1 MEWNELWTAVWKSLV
16 VFALLMGLSRAVG
29 RKLLGQM
36 SYFDFVVSIT
46 IGTLGATYISQ
57 AVKGHWV
64 LVGPVVLS
72 LAAILFEFAFVKSL
86 QLRKI
91 VQGEPVVV
99 MQNGKVLEKNMKKLR
114 YNLNQLEMQLRVAGV
129 FDFAEVEFAILES
142 FGQLSVLKKSQNLP
156 LTPQDLNLITKYK
169 GFSAEIIKDGKILEQ
184 NLVQN
189 NLNRA
194 WLLEELKKHEVRDVS
209 EVLYAALNTQGEL
222 YVSVRDGDL
231 KYVQE
236 IED

>member
-1 MEWNELWTAVWKSLV
+1 VEWNELWAAIWKSLV
-16 VFALLMGLSRAVG
+16 VFALLMGLSRAAG

-36 SYFDFVVSIT
+36 SYFDFVLSIT

-57 AVKGHWV
+57 MVKGHWV
-64 LVGPVVLS
+64 LVAPVVLG
-72 LAAILFEFAFVKSL
+72 LAAIVCDLSYMKSL
-86 QLRKI
+86 GVRKVI
-91 VQGEPVVV
+91 QGEPVIV

-129 FDFAEVEFAILES
+129 FDFNEVEFAILEP
-142 FGQLSVLKKSQNLP
+142 FGQLSVLKRSQNLP
-156 LTPQDLNLITKYK
+156 LTPQDLHLVTKYK
-169 GFSAEIIKDGKILEQ
+169 GLSTEIIKDGKILEQ

-194 WLLEELKKHEVRDVS
+194 WLLEELKKQDINDVS

-222 YVSVRDGDL
+222 YVSLRDGDL

-236 IED
+236 VED